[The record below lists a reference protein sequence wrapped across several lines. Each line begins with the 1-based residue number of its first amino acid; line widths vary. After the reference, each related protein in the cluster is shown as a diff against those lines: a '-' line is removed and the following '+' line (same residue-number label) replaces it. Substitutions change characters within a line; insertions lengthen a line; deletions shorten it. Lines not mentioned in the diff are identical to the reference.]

1 MTAPSRPDAERPG
14 LNRDRVVDTA
24 LAIVDRDGLDGL
36 TMRRLASE
44 LGVEAM
50 SLYHWFP
57 NKAAILDALVEAA
70 IRETATRVDATPE
83 AGWRA
88 NLRALAMGYR
98 QVLLAHPNTVSCMG
112 GRPGK
117 SVETMRFIERMLD
130 VLRSDG
136 FSPVHAVRSMQS
148 VLAYING
155 AVSAEIGRDEPRG
168 RVGRLPRAV
177 PAGRVPPRPRG
188 GRHLQRTAADERRAV
203 HLRPRCPARRARPAA
218 GRRRLS
224 PGGSSVAPR
233 GFWRGLVAWVRRSRA
248 RCSGGRPSP
257 GDLARPGRV
266 GATIPRQMPRGAAA
280 EGGAVGAGQPLPT
293 NRRAMTLRQSV
304 SSAPSKIDSTR
315 ASTNSRL
322 TGYSSAYP

>member
-1 MTAPSRPDAERPG
+1 VGGVTAPTRPDADRPG

-70 IRETATRVDATPE
+70 IRETATRVDAAPE

-98 QVLLAHPNTVSCMG
+98 QVLLAHPNTVPCMG

-155 AVSAEIGRDEPRG
+155 AVSAEIGREEPQGQSGDFHERFPPAEFP
-168 RVGRLPRAV
+168 RVHEVAVIFSGPPPTNDALFTFGLDALLDGLGLRL
-177 PAGRVPPRPRG
+177 
-188 GRHLQRTAADERRAV
+188 AADA
-203 HLRPRCPARRARPAA
+203 
-218 GRRRLS
+218 
-224 PGGSSVAPR
+224 
-233 GFWRGLVAWVRRSRA
+233 
-248 RCSGGRPSP
+248 
-257 GDLARPGRV
+257 
-266 GATIPRQMPRGAAA
+266 
-280 EGGAVGAGQPLPT
+280 
-293 NRRAMTLRQSV
+293 
-304 SSAPSKIDSTR
+304 
-315 ASTNSRL
+315 
-322 TGYSSAYP
+322 

>member
-1 MTAPSRPDAERPG
+1 M
-14 LNRDRVVDTA
+14 DTA

-70 IRETATRVDATPE
+70 IRETATRVDAAPE

-136 FSPVHAVRSMQS
+136 FSPVDAVRSMQS

-155 AVSAEIGRDEPRG
+155 AVSAEIGDEPQGESGDFHERFP
-168 RVGRLPRAV
+168 LDEF
-177 PAGRVPPRPRG
+177 PACTRWPSSS
-188 GRHLQRTAADERRAV
+188 
-203 HLRPRCPARRARPAA
+203 A
-218 GRRRLS
+218 GRRRPTTRCS
-224 PGGSSVAPR
+224 PSASMPCSTGSACGWSPTPEGRTHAGARWRR
-233 GFWRGLVAWVRRSRA
+233 GIWRGVVGGGRSRA
-248 RCSGGRPSP
+248 RCGVERR
-257 GDLARPGRV
+257 GDLARV
-266 GATIPRQMPRGAAA
+266 RG
-280 EGGAVGAGQPLPT
+280 
-293 NRRAMTLRQSV
+293 
-304 SSAPSKIDSTR
+304 
-315 ASTNSRL
+315 
-322 TGYSSAYP
+322 

>member
-1 MTAPSRPDAERPG
+1 MVRVNPTRPDADRPG

-70 IRETATRVDATPE
+70 IRETATRVDATPQ

-98 QVLLAHPNTVSCMG
+98 LVLLAHPNTVPCMG

-130 VLRSDG
+130 VLRTDG
-136 FSPVHAVRSMQS
+136 FSPIQAVQAMQS

-155 AVSAEIGRDEPRG
+155 AVSAEIGRAEPDGEPGDFHARFPPEEFP
-168 RVGRLPRAV
+168 RVHEVAV
-177 PAGRVPPRPRG
+177 LFSGPPPTDDALFTFG
-188 GRHLQRTAADERRAV
+188 LDALLDGLGLQLAAD
-203 HLRPRCPARRARPAA
+203 
-218 GRRRLS
+218 S
-224 PGGSSVAPR
+224 
-233 GFWRGLVAWVRRSRA
+233 
-248 RCSGGRPSP
+248 
-257 GDLARPGRV
+257 
-266 GATIPRQMPRGAAA
+266 
-280 EGGAVGAGQPLPT
+280 
-293 NRRAMTLRQSV
+293 
-304 SSAPSKIDSTR
+304 
-315 ASTNSRL
+315 
-322 TGYSSAYP
+322 

>member
-1 MTAPSRPDAERPG
+1 
-14 LNRDRVVDTA
+14 VVDTA

-36 TMRRLASE
+36 TMRRLAGE

-98 QVLLAHPNTVSCMG
+98 QVLLAHPNTVPCMG

-136 FSPVHAVRSMQS
+136 LSPVYAVRSMQS

-155 AVSAEIGRDEPRG
+155 AVSAEIGRDEPPGESGDFHERFPPDEFP
-168 RVGRLPRAV
+168 RVHEVAVIFSGPPPTNDALFAFGLDALLDGLGLRL
-177 PAGRVPPRPRG
+177 
-188 GRHLQRTAADERRAV
+188 AADA
-203 HLRPRCPARRARPAA
+203 
-218 GRRRLS
+218 
-224 PGGSSVAPR
+224 
-233 GFWRGLVAWVRRSRA
+233 
-248 RCSGGRPSP
+248 
-257 GDLARPGRV
+257 
-266 GATIPRQMPRGAAA
+266 
-280 EGGAVGAGQPLPT
+280 
-293 NRRAMTLRQSV
+293 
-304 SSAPSKIDSTR
+304 
-315 ASTNSRL
+315 
-322 TGYSSAYP
+322 

>member
-1 MTAPSRPDAERPG
+1 MTTPTRPDADRPG

-98 QVLLAHPNTVSCMG
+98 QVLLAHPNTVPCMG

-136 FSPVHAVRSMQS
+136 FSPVHAVQSMQS

-155 AVSAEIGRDEPRG
+155 AVSAEIGRDEPQPAPGDDFQERFPPDEFP
-168 RVGRLPRAV
+168 RVHEVAAIFSGPPPTNDALFTFGLDALLDGLGLRL
-177 PAGRVPPRPRG
+177 
-188 GRHLQRTAADERRAV
+188 AAD
-203 HLRPRCPARRARPAA
+203 
-218 GRRRLS
+218 S
-224 PGGSSVAPR
+224 
-233 GFWRGLVAWVRRSRA
+233 
-248 RCSGGRPSP
+248 
-257 GDLARPGRV
+257 
-266 GATIPRQMPRGAAA
+266 
-280 EGGAVGAGQPLPT
+280 
-293 NRRAMTLRQSV
+293 
-304 SSAPSKIDSTR
+304 
-315 ASTNSRL
+315 
-322 TGYSSAYP
+322 

>member
-1 MTAPSRPDAERPG
+1 MTTPTRPEAERPG

-98 QVLLAHPNTVSCMG
+98 EVLLAHPNTVPCMG

-130 VLRSDG
+130 VLRVDG
-136 FSPVHAVRSMQS
+136 FSPVHAVQSMQS

-155 AVSAEIGRDEPRG
+155 AVSAEIGRAEPQ
-168 RVGRLPRAV
+168 
-177 PAGRVPPRPRG
+177 PA
-188 GRHLQRTAADERRAV
+188 
-203 HLRPRCPARRARPAA
+203 
-218 GRRRLS
+218 
-224 PGGSSVAPR
+224 
-233 GFWRGLVAWVRRSRA
+233 
-248 RCSGGRPSP
+248 P
-257 GDLARPGRV
+257 GDDFEERFPPDEFPRV
-266 GATIPRQMPRGAAA
+266 HEVAAIFS
-280 EGGAVGAGQPLPT
+280 GPPPT
-293 NRRAMTLRQSV
+293 NDALFTFGLDALLDGLGLRLAV
-304 SSAPSKIDSTR
+304 DS
-315 ASTNSRL
+315 
-322 TGYSSAYP
+322 